1 MCKKELSH
9 LFGILLGLIFFLS
22 GIKGIYVKEIYNL
35 IFIVL
40 GIFLVF
46 LNIYILLERKK

>member
-1 MCKKELSH
+1 MSKKDLSH
-9 LFGILLGLIFFLS
+9 LFGMLLGLTFFLS

-46 LNIYILLERKK
+46 LNIDILLKRKK

>member
-22 GIKGIYVKEIYNL
+22 GIKGI
-35 IFIVL
+35 
-40 GIFLVF
+40 FLVF